1 MENEIN
7 PGIEGTG
14 AQTDPGTEPN
24 SEAEAGAA
32 LNNPPAQE
40 QSKPERMFT
49 REQVN
54 QIMKRRVERS
64 HNAMFTR
71 YGVKDLNELDNLFG
85 QSKSY
90 GPLKEKFDEL
100 DKNHSDLMTSY
111 KDLQK
116 RYAFR
121 VGNIDEQR
129 VADIETYF
137 KGKNIEIDENTLAQE
152 LKTHPEWIKKVGKVQ
167 PIGAEA
173 TPPIEMDERAL
184 AAKYLNANLTRKR

>member
-1 MENEIN
+1 MN

-14 AQTDPGTEPN
+14 AQVDSGTTPTP
-24 SEAEAGAA
+24 EAVVGAA
-32 LNNPPAQE
+32 EPSAE
-40 QSKPERMFT
+40 VKSKPERMFT

-54 QIMKRRVERS
+54 DIMKRRVERS
-64 HNAMFTR
+64 HNAYYSR

-100 DKNHSDLMTSY
+100 EKNHNDLTTSY

-121 VGNIDEQR
+121 VGNIDEKR
-129 VADIETYF
+129 ISDIETYF
-137 KGKNIEIDENTLAQE
+137 KGKNIDIDENTLAQE
-152 LKTHPEWIKKVGKVQ
+152 LKSHPEWVKKVGKVQ
-167 PIGAEA
+167 AIGAEA
-173 TPPIEMDERAL
+173 TPGMEMDEREMAS
-184 AAKYLNANLTRKR
+184 KIFGVNLSRKRS